1 MSLSLDLKKI
11 KSSGIYRFV
20 YDKSTLPPSEAETIR
35 LFVGY
40 SNKGPFNTPVYVD
53 NVGDFETIFGKAS
66 KKLER
71 KGMFFHRLCTE
82 AIPSG
87 PILALNL
94 KLFDSE
100 EVVGGLSV
108 NCSELK
114 TSPTQDIKVTELYD
128 TNRFWTLD
136 PDSLPSKYSNSNNDS
151 NDYLNIATTD
161 TKENSV
167 SIIVRPV
174 PEKSDY
180 VKGYDMT
187 FKEWYTA
194 TGYEIPDY
202 VANCLMGET
211 LSTYFVEVYVFK
223 GNLSDDG
230 LCGNDGPLNS
240 YFTGSSGSYRL
251 KSNYKNAY
259 DETAD
264 ALYALAEDDNSN
276 FIAGYV
282 GCTLPYFK
290 DANGDYISIDTLIN
304 NDQSLHK
311 LICKLDES
319 KLDDVTSL
327 DDLKKYIYPKLNSTD
342 EGSSTDSKD
351 TGTPSPI
358 YLEGYTYDNNDVTI
372 SKCLSVLKQKG
383 IREALTNHVD
393 SEWHYL
399 VDTFGCISLTDNESD
414 ETSTYTTA
422 NKTVLANIVKSKDNA
437 FGILNFPAMS
447 LFKSNSDYNG
457 DPNTALSGKFDM
469 SKIASKFSLP
479 NDVNGASWVAY
490 YTPYVVSDGTVK
502 TTVPS
507 AGAISNNF
515 MEKWTTRL
523 PYNGVA
529 GPIYGQVTA
538 DGLVGP
544 DYNYSRSDLDVL
556 EPMGV
561 NALVYHPR
569 YGTYIN
575 SNQTAKQKPVS
586 ALSKINVRELVIYL
600 QDEIES
606 MLRGYQWEL
615 NTASLRSTIKT
626 KADTLLENVKAN
638 GGVYEFENI
647 CDDSNNTSEV
657 IDNEMVI
664 LDTHIEPARLAG
676 KMVQRLYIYKT
687 GDIKTSAS

>member
-53 NVGDFETIFGKAS
+53 NTGDFETIFGKAS

-94 KLFDSE
+94 KPFAE
-100 EVVGGLSV
+100 EKVKGLTV
-108 NCSELK
+108 NCSALNK
-114 TSPTQDIKVTELYD
+114 TTNDTKDIKVTALYD

-136 PDSLPSKYSNSNNDS
+136 PDSLPSKFTDS
-151 NDYLNIATTD
+151 HNYLNIATTD

-174 PEKSDY
+174 PENSDY

-202 VANCLMGET
+202 IANYLMGEN
-211 LSTYFVEVYVFK
+211 LSKYFIEVYVFK
-223 GNLSDDG
+223 GKLSDDG
-230 LCGNDGPLNS
+230 LCGTNGPLNS
-240 YFTGSSGSYRL
+240 YFTESNGSYSL
-251 KSNYKNAY
+251 NSDYKNAY
-259 DETAD
+259 GDAAD
-264 ALYALAEDDNSN
+264 ALYALADDDNSN

-290 DANGDYISIDTLIN
+290 DANGAYISIDTLIN

-319 KLDDVTSL
+319 KLEGTDVTGL
-327 DDLKKYIYPKLNSTD
+327 DTLKKYIYPELDNAD
-342 EGSSTDSKD
+342 GVSSSESASNTN
-351 TGTPSPI
+351 TPSPI
-358 YLEGYTYDNNDVTI
+358 YLEGYTYSNSNVTI
-372 SKCLSVLKQKG
+372 ENCLSVLKQKG

-399 VDTFGCISLTDNESD
+399 VDTFGCTSLTDSGD
-414 ETSTYTTA
+414 GTSTHTTA
-422 NKTVLANIVKSKDNA
+422 NKTLLANIVKAKDNA

-447 LFKSNSDYNG
+447 LFKANNNYNG
-457 DPNTALSGKFDM
+457 GNGTALDGKFDI
-469 SKIASKFSLP
+469 SKVASKFSLP

-502 TTVPS
+502 TIVPS

-600 QDEIES
+600 QDEIEN

-615 NTASLRSTIKT
+615 NTASLRATIKT

-638 GGVYEFENI
+638 GGVYAFENI